1 MEKQIKVL
9 LIEDDSD
16 FVYLIKKEI
25 EKDERLKYIGYASNK
40 ALGTAMAREHNP
52 AVVVT
57 DLNLSGSELD
67 GIDAAKE
74 IRLTT
79 GAKILLLTSFEQ
91 PDIVIDAAKKSFA
104 SGYIF
109 KSQCSTLLTDTIYKI
124 ATSKTPQELFIRELL
139 VGELT
144 SAERSVLNDLITGN
158 TKAAVS
164 SSLKT
169 IANQK
174 TSIFKKLGLRNTD
187 ELFAVFR
194 DW

>member
-1 MEKQIKVL
+1 MENKIKVL

-25 EKDERLKYIGYASNK
+25 EKDEKLKYLGYASNK
-40 ALGTAMAREHNP
+40 ALGAAMAREHNP
-52 AVVVT
+52 GIVVT

-91 PDIVIDAAKKSFA
+91 PGIVIDAAKKAFA
-104 SGYIF
+104 AGYIF
-109 KSQCSTLLTDTIYKI
+109 KSQCSTLLTDTIYKT
-124 ATSKTPQELFIRELL
+124 ATSVTPQELFIRELIL
-139 VGELT
+139 AELT
-144 SAERSVLNDLITGN
+144 SAERSVLDDLTAGN
-158 TKAAVS
+158 TKAATP

-174 TSIFKKLGLRNTD
+174 TSIFKKLGLKNTD

-194 DW
+194 NW